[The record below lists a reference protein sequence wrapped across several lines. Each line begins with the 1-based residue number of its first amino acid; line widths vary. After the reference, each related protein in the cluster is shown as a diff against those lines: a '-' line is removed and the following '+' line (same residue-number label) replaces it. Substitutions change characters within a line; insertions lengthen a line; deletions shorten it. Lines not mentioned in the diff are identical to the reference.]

1 MRSVPVSHQRRTRRR
16 MHVCSSLTCLG
27 QPCHL
32 SADLRPLLS
41 LDHWRRTNRCS
52 PSSPEETL
60 VYVIT
65 VHSSE
70 AVRLHTYYCC
80 RRSSTIPR
88 RSLPPS
94 LSQHPT
100 TLLRTTT
107 KTRTPT
113 WNRCPGER
121 LDNAA
126 MISRF
131 LPPSAQ
137 LPRQHPAAS
146 RSCLGMLPAHPPS
159 LARLRPRM

>member
-1 MRSVPVSHQRRTRRR
+1 MHARCVSAAPNAPAYACVQLSHAWA
-16 MHVCSSLTCLG
+16 

-32 SADLRPLLS
+32 SAGLRGLLS

-52 PSSPEETL
+52 PSSPEDPRF
-60 VYVIT
+60 YVIT

-70 AVRLHTYYCC
+70 AVRLHTCYCC
-80 RRSSTIPR
+80 RRSSTLPTL
-88 RSLPPS
+88 SLPLSLPLATPS
-94 LSQHPT
+94 PSAN
-100 TLLRTTT
+100 
-107 KTRTPT
+107 TRTLT

-146 RSCLGMLPAHPPS
+146 RPCLAMLPAHPPS